1 MKPLLCSALIIVSD
15 ILFTF
20 NSIGSDIWIYLETLV
35 QLIPNKIDNISNI
48 Y

>member
-1 MKPLLCSALIIVSD
+1 MKPLMCSTLIIVSD
-15 ILFTF
+15 RFLHLTQLEATF
-20 NSIGSDIWIYLETLV
+20 GYLETLV